1 MTQSAI
7 FASLSVFLY
16 FIGFIPYIY
25 HVFHGRVVPHPF
37 SWTIWFIFSATNC
50 AILLTVNGFSWS
62 LASLVMRTGALLIG
76 LACGWW
82 FIRKIHISKFDYL
95 SLILALFVIV
105 CINLYGMKQA
115 VIAMIVV
122 DLIVLLPTVKKIWHD
137 PRTEDAFAWL
147 TTAFSQS
154 CLLISLP
161 FFTFENSFFW
171 FYAICVN
178 LSVGLFIH
186 LRFAHKSKT
195 IIWRIEKVFSTL
207 KQKFVII
214 FLALKNKV

>member
-1 MTQSAI
+1 MTQSAL
-7 FASLSVFLY
+7 FASISVFLY
-16 FIGFIPYIY
+16 FVGFIPYIY

-50 AILLTVNGFSWS
+50 YILMEVNGIDWS
-62 LASLVMRTGALLIG
+62 FMSLVLRTGALLIG

-95 SLILALFVIV
+95 ALILALFVIV
-105 CINLYGMKQA
+105 CINFYGMKQA
-115 VIAMIVV
+115 VIAMVTV
-122 DLIVLLPTVKKIWHD
+122 DIIVLLPTLKKIWLD

-147 TTAFSQS
+147 TTGLSQA

-178 LSVGLFIH
+178 LLVGLFIH
-186 LRFAHKSKT
+186 LRFAHKSRT
-195 IIWRIEKVFSTL
+195 IIWRIEKVFFSL
-207 KQKFVII
+207 KEKISII